1 MPKDSADL
9 HVERWRD
16 HWIDITFDDEVEAF
30 TVRVSNLTRF
40 LREAKQAA
48 LVETGLQD
56 FEYDTLHALMIRDTP
71 GHASPGALAQE
82 LGVSNAGMTGRL
94 DGLEKQGW
102 IKRMPGADDRRRV
115 DVEVTRAG
123 AAVWRRA
130 MELRGTAEDELAG
143 ALTRRQLVTLN
154 RLLKKMSL
162 LIESDES
169 PLRPSG
175 GPGSPSTA
183 PSGRA

>member
-1 MPKDSADL
+1 MPRDAADL

-16 HWIDITFDDEVEAF
+16 HWIDITFDDEVEAM
-30 TVRVSNLTRF
+30 TVRLLNVARY
-40 LREAKQAA
+40 LRGTKQAA

-56 FEYDTLHALMIRDTP
+56 FEYNTLHALMIRDTP

-94 DGLEKQGW
+94 DGLGKQGW

-115 DVEVTRAG
+115 DVEVTRSG

-130 MELRGTAEDELAG
+130 MELRGTAEKERAG
-143 ALTRRQLVTLN
+143 ALSRRELATLN
-154 RLLKKMSL
+154 RLLKKLTLHVEQS
-162 LIESDES
+162 
-169 PLRPSG
+169 R
-175 GPGSPSTA
+175 STTA
-183 PSGRA
+183 D

>member
-30 TVRVSNLTRF
+30 TVRVSNLKRF

-48 LVETGLQD
+48 LLETGLQD
-56 FEYDTLHALMIRDTP
+56 FEYDTLHALMVRDTP
-71 GHASPGALAQE
+71 GHASPGALAHE

-94 DGLEKQGW
+94 DGLEKRGW
-102 IKRMPGADDRRRV
+102 IKRMPGAHDRRRV
-115 DVEVTRAG
+115 DVEVTRSG

-130 MELRGTAEDELAG
+130 MALRGTAEEELVAALSRRELA
-143 ALTRRQLVTLN
+143 TLN
-154 RLLKKMSL
+154 RLLRKMTL
-162 LIESDES
+162 RIEGADATDRQAGAES
-169 PLRPSG
+169 
-175 GPGSPSTA
+175 
-183 PSGRA
+183 

>member
-1 MPKDSADL
+1 MAKDSADL

-30 TVRVSNLTRF
+30 TVRVSNLNRF
-40 LREAKQAA
+40 LRETKQAA
-48 LVETGLQD
+48 LVQTGLQD

-71 GHASPGALAQE
+71 GHASPGRLAQE

-115 DVEVTRAG
+115 DVEVTRSGAG
-123 AAVWRRA
+123 VWRRA

-143 ALTRRQLVTLN
+143 VLTRRELATLN
-154 RLLKKMSL
+154 RLLRKMTL
-162 LIESDES
+162 HIESTQ
-169 PLRPSG
+169 PTAG
-175 GPGSPSTA
+175 G
-183 PSGRA
+183 